1 MELIRQHLLTILI
14 FLPLLGAAAIT
25 LLPIAAARGARLART
40 TALAITST
48 ELALSLLLLIPG
60 VFDHGRSGSYAYA
73 LNGGVVQMVRAVD
86 WIPTIH
92 AQYLVGLD
100 GLSLPL
106 VILSAFVFVLSTV
119 ASWNVV
125 KQPRGYFALLLL
137 LETGV
142 LGSFLSLDLLLFF
155 VFFEVSLLPMYF
167 LIGIWGGARRE
178 YAAIKFFLY
187 TFVGSIAI
195 LIALIAIVLRS
206 GSFDLIALPGLL
218 HTASGTPW
226 AMTMFVL
233 LFIGFLIK
241 LPAIPLHTWLPDA
254 HVEAPTPISM
264 ILAAVL
270 LKLGGYGL
278 LRIAWPLF
286 PYEALRLWPLVSTVA
301 IVTILGG
308 ALAAL
313 GQRDFKRLVAY
324 SSISHMGMVLLG
336 IAMMTPMSVSG
347 AIFLMV
353 AHGVT
358 SAGLFFIVGV
368 VYDRL
373 HHRDLDRMGGIA
385 GAMPLYARLATLL
398 MFASLGLPGLAN
410 FVGEILVLLGTFS
423 AARGGIV
430 SGHYSASGICTLG
443 ILATVGLV
451 LTAGYM
457 LLALQRVFL
466 GKPVEI
472 AQPLADLDQRES
484 LVLWPIVAA
493 AVVLGIVPWATVLLF
508 IDTTVTA
515 LLKVLS

>member
-1 MELIRQHLLTILI
+1 MELLRQHLLTVLI
-14 FLPLLGAAAIT
+14 FLPLLGAAAM
-25 LLPIAAARGARLART
+25 LFLPNLRAVRAAALGT
-40 TALAITST
+40 TGVSFL
-48 ELALSLLLLIPG
+48 LSLLLLVPG
-60 VFDHGRSGSYAYA
+60 LYDHSRPGTYAYES
-73 LNGGVVQMVRAVD
+73 LGGVIQMVRAAD
-86 WIPTIH
+86 WIPSIH
-92 AQYLVGLD
+92 AQYLVGID

-106 VILSAFVFVLSTV
+106 VILSTFVFVLATA
-119 ASWNVV
+119 ASWNQT

-142 LGSFLSLDLLLFF
+142 LGSFLSLDFLLFF
-155 VFFEVSLLPMYF
+155 VFFEISLLPMYF
-167 LIGIWGGARRE
+167 LIGIWGSSRRE

-195 LIALIAIVLRS
+195 LVALVAIGLRA
-206 GSFDLIALPGLL
+206 GSFDLIELPLL
-218 HTASGTPW
+218 LKAYAGTPW

-233 LFIGFLIK
+233 LLIGFLIK

-254 HVEAPTPISM
+254 HVEAPTPVSM

-286 PYEALRLWPLVSTVA
+286 PAEALRLWPLVSTVA

-313 GQRDFKRLVAY
+313 GQTDFKRLVAY
-324 SSISHMGMVLLG
+324 SSVSHMGMVLLG
-336 IAMMTPMSVSG
+336 IAMSTSMSVGG
-347 AIFLMV
+347 AIFMMV

-358 SAGLFFIVGV
+358 SAALFFVVGV

-373 HHRDLDRMGGIA
+373 HHRDLARMGGLA
-385 GAMPLYARLATLL
+385 GSMPLYTRLATLL

-410 FVGEILVLLGTFS
+410 FVGEILVLLGTFGATHGSPVAGRYS
-423 AARGGIV
+423 AGGIYTV
-430 SGHYSASGICTLG
+430 GV
-443 ILATVGLV
+443 LAAFGLV

-457 LLALQRVFL
+457 LLAMQRVFL
-466 GKPVEI
+466 GERKES
-472 AQPLADLDQRES
+472 QPALVDLDHRES
-484 LVLWPIVAA
+484 LVLWPLVIVTVA
-493 AVVLGIVPWATVLLF
+493 LGIVPWATVLMF